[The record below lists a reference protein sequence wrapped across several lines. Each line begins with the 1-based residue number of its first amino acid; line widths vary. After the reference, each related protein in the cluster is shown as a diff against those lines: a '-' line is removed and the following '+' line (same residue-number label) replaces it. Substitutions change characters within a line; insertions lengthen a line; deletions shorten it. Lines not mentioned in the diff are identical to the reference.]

1 MTTSP
6 THDALQTARAYHDA
20 WTSRDF
26 PRATGLLSGDLAV
39 EVPINDYPT
48 LESFAEAL
56 RGFGSMVER
65 TRLLSALANDSEAT
79 LIYDMDVAGLGTIRI
94 AEHFTVHEGKI
105 DRLRQIHDT
114 TLIRQAGVGPAAV
127 APSDPYTAQVA
138 CHASSQT
145 TFRALTT
152 LEGLRGWW
160 TPEVTGQPSV
170 GHELDFHFAGV
181 EESIRMHVDAAE
193 PSHSLTWTCLEH
205 SGAREWSGSTVS
217 FYLRADGHDRCTI
230 TLEHHGVPH
239 ELVNPGWQHFLT
251 SLANYAATGTGNPY
265 TTG

>member
-1 MTTSP
+1 MSP
-6 THDALQTARAYHDA
+6 APHALQTARAYHDA

-26 PRATGLLSGDLAV
+26 ARATGLLADSLAV
-39 EVPINDYPT
+39 EVPINDYST
-48 LESFAEAL
+48 RASFAEAL

-65 TRLLSALANDSEAT
+65 TRLLSALGNDSEAT

-114 TLIRQAGVGPAAV
+114 ALIRQAGAGPSAV
-127 APSDPYTAQVA
+127 APSEPYTAVVA

-145 TFRALTT
+145 AFRALTT

-160 TPEVTGQPSV
+160 TPEVTGRPTV
-170 GHELDFHFAGV
+170 GQVLDFRFAGAD
-181 EESIRMHVDAAE
+181 ESIRMRVDAVE
-193 PSHSLTWTCLEH
+193 PRRSLRWTCLAH
-205 SGAREWSGSTVS
+205 SGAPEWSGSTVS
-217 FYLRADGHDRCTI
+217 FYLSAEGHDRCTI

-251 SLANYAATGTGNPY
+251 SLADYAATGTGNPY

>member
-1 MTTSP
+1 MTTSA
-6 THDALQTARAYHDA
+6 TRALQTARAYHDA

-26 PRATGLLSGDLAV
+26 ARATGLLAGGLAV
-39 EVPINDYPT
+39 EVPMNDYPT

-65 TRLLSALANDSEAT
+65 TRLLSALGNDSEAT

-105 DRLRQIHDT
+105 ERLRQIHDT
-114 TLIRQAGVGPAAV
+114 TLIRQAGLGPAAA
-127 APSDPYTAQVA
+127 APSDPYTTQVG

-160 TPEVTGQPSV
+160 TPEVTGQPKV

-181 EESIRMHVDAAE
+181 EESIRMRVDAAE

-205 SGAREWSGSTVS
+205 SGAPEWSGSTVS

-230 TLEHHGVPH
+230 TLKHHGVPH

-251 SLANYAATGTGNPY
+251 SLADYAATGTGNPY